1 MSILTATPFFKFQI
15 TVNFPNQR
23 PAHVSAACVWGNA
36 LWDCLH
42 TSVKFRLEYVLL
54 RVVFRTV
61 QQFVKMLGDGVCCSP
76 TLSHCACRTREI
88 SHELPGFRSKR
99 LWDICLEESCKKT
112 IGHRR
117 WRCSRGCLPW
127 QGFAFDV
134 SFFFLGR
141 AQLGNRVLLSAS
153 SCMSSCTYCKARTGQ
168 GVRAELAPT
177 PLGHWRAL
185 HKLSPLLLF
194 SFFLIMQCLNGYFH
208 LVPRIPEALGFV
220 SLFLSIQYFFF

>member
-99 LWDICLEESCKKT
+99 LWDTCLEESCKKT
-112 IGHRR
+112 IGYRR

-134 SFFFLGR
+134 RFFFWEEH
-141 AQLGNRVLLSAS
+141 NWETECCSVLPLVCPPVLTARQEQDRESEQS
-153 SCMSSCTYCKARTGQ
+153 WPQPHSVTGGLCTSCHLCFC
-168 GVRAELAPT
+168 
-177 PLGHWRAL
+177 
-185 HKLSPLLLF
+185 
-194 SFFLIMQCLNGYFH
+194 FL
-208 LVPRIPEALGFV
+208 
-220 SLFLSIQYFFF
+220 FFFFKSCSV